1 MGEMRFTA
9 FKENNTQSLDIGIG
23 IEKDCKKNL
32 RYVLK
37 KNLWYHPSLDRS
49 AWRRNKSET
58 QGQKE
63 QTCEQH
69 YTDSTENIQ
78 THICEI

>member
-37 KNLWYHPSLDRS
+37 KKPLVSPITRS
-49 AWRRNKSET
+49 EHLT
-58 QGQKE
+58 EEQK
-63 QTCEQH
+63 
-69 YTDSTENIQ
+69 
-78 THICEI
+78 